1 MRLWLSLVFRC
12 KRILRNP
19 EATGRIVE
27 WALELSS
34 FTLKFESMSTIQS
47 RTLAQFIAE
56 WMPTP
61 DEEVTE
67 TVIPGKESP
76 QEWIMYFDGAI
87 SLQGA
92 GAGVLPVAPSGAL
105 EVCLPNAFRSGRGNQ
120 QYN

>member
-47 RTLAQFIAE
+47 RALAEFIAD
-56 WMPTP
+56 WTPTP
-61 DEEVTE
+61 NKEVM
-67 TVIPGKESP
+67 VPSP
-76 QEWIMYFDGAI
+76 YKVQDM
-87 SLQGA
+87 
-92 GAGVLPVAPSGAL
+92 V
-105 EVCLPNAFRSGRGNQ
+105 
-120 QYN
+120 